1 MRFGIFGGIDST
13 GHSLRVLDEGMIREW
28 TSYMDIDR
36 PVLRIRNVHEILSP
50 FSNVQVPLSRHM
62 RNKLSTVP
70 LDIIRLVDVLQMLA
84 GQELAAEM
92 VFEDDKGDNLYCEDE
107 HLKNNYVQIAAN
119 GQVDAWLMN
128 RMDGNLSFFDHSLT
142 RPKVTALFIDFWQFL
157 QLADLIHQYEEMAD
171 QVEDFAESDLPGQLE
186 SCLRM
191 LHPDLPEH
199 YPFAFV

>member
-1 MRFGIFGGIDST
+1 MDTDKPVFQ
-13 GHSLRVLDEGMIREW
+13 IR
-28 TSYMDIDR
+28 S
-36 PVLRIRNVHEILSP
+36 VQEILAP
-50 FSNVQVPLSRHM
+50 FANMQVSLSRHM

-70 LDIIRLVDVLQMLA
+70 LDIIRLVYVLQMLA

-92 VFEDDKGDNLYCEDE
+92 VFEDDKGDNLYSEDE
-107 HLKNNYVQIAAN
+107 HLKNNYIQIAAN
-119 GQVDAWLMN
+119 GQGDAWLMN

-142 RPKVTALFIDFWQFL
+142 QPKVTALFIDFWKFL
-157 QLADLIHQYEEMAD
+157 QLADLIHQYEEWAD
-171 QVEDFAESDLPGQLE
+171 QLEDFAESDLPGQLE

>member
-1 MRFGIFGGIDST
+1 
-13 GHSLRVLDEGMIREW
+13 
-28 TSYMDIDR
+28 MDIDK
-36 PVLRIRNVHEILSP
+36 PVLRIRNVQEILSP

-119 GQVDAWLMN
+119 GQGDAWLMN

-142 RPKVTALFIDFWQFL
+142 QPKVTALLIDFWQFL
-157 QLADLIHQYEEMAD
+157 QLADLIHQYEEWAD

-199 YPFAFV
+199 YPFAFA

>member
-1 MRFGIFGGIDST
+1 MDTDKPVFQ
-13 GHSLRVLDEGMIREW
+13 IR
-28 TSYMDIDR
+28 S
-36 PVLRIRNVHEILSP
+36 VQEILAP
-50 FSNVQVPLSRHM
+50 FANMQVSLSRHM

-119 GQVDAWLMN
+119 GQGDAWLMN

-142 RPKVTALFIDFWQFL
+142 QPKVTALFIDFWKFL
-157 QLADLIHQYEEMAD
+157 QLADLIHQYEEWAD
-171 QVEDFAESDLPGQLE
+171 QLEDFAESDLPGQLE

>member
-1 MRFGIFGGIDST
+1 MDTDKPVF
-13 GHSLRVLDEGMIREW
+13 HIR
-28 TSYMDIDR
+28 S
-36 PVLRIRNVHEILSP
+36 VQEILAP
-50 FSNVQVPLSRHM
+50 FANMQVSLSRHM

-84 GQELAAEM
+84 GQELAAER
-92 VFEDDKGDNLYCEDE
+92 VFEDDKGDNLYREDE

-119 GQVDAWLMN
+119 GQGDALLMN
-128 RMDGNLSFFDHSLT
+128 RMDGIFSFFDHNLT
-142 RPKVTALFIDFWQFL
+142 QPKVTALFIDFWQFL
-157 QLADLIHQYEEMAD
+157 QLADLIHQYEEWVD
-171 QVEDFAESDLPGQLE
+171 QIKIFEEIDLPRQLE